1 MKNSS
6 FITDNNINDILNQ
19 YGIIDEEN
27 IEGAK
32 RLKGQEYQN
41 ISATFPTEKKI
52 DSDGNVHFSA
62 KKHKDGKYVRTL
74 SNKYSDRLTGSR
86 YGTITTGKG
95 GILDSVAQTRIGDL
109 DVEKEKAILES
120 KNIIEEY
127 VEYLKGNIQKAF
139 DQYSDISKSQLE
151 KRMIEDIK
159 SLQSYGI
166 DSDTINTLVLNN
178 YFGLDNILKPLG
190 YSSIEDAMKDKNPEK
205 LKKIQDCIRKILQ
218 LRLRYVDKTMSLLAK
233 MIKCNYK
240 MLGLSEEQ
248 ANIYIDGLNSNG
260 NDSVKTAENVKSII
274 EKNADQFAI
283 NGGEGYDFRKIGLGC
298 IFGPSG
304 DNQLNFASG
313 LSHGGGNKGSM
324 MTLIQHLTRYDA
336 IVIAHGGNFRKVKGV
351 NPSSVLSTIRDNM
364 ISSTHELRKSMD
376 DGTDEAYIAAS
387 EAIYFIN
394 SVHHMLK
401 KEEVDK
407 IDKELTNI
415 VDRYLNDIK
424 KLSKDGDP
432 KKVEKLFLK
441 ISKDIG
447 EYMYEI
453 FMKKENEKLTIS
465 SSSDFTKENIKKS
478 IPCLNKNKD
487 NIQQYFASTFGI
499 RTIKNLFTDSK
510 RANKSSNLRLGTMWY
525 CQPTRTLKGGPF
537 DDVNDVVRQLIKEG
551 FKKIAIEDCN
561 PGGHKLSKDI
571 METDGIYINHSD
583 FSNYVES
590 SDIDNDLLPI
600 FEIEDSLKSLAMPYD
615 IDYDDNKY
623 LIECIEWII
632 DDTKYIEEGVIDTLK
647 EFVKKIVGAIVGI
660 FKRIVN
666 FIKLA
671 FTKIKELFF
680 GTKEKPKD
688 IDTKFEKPIETPLI
702 DVDSKS
708 VKKVSTKDRKE
719 LEKQAEDSC
728 NKIAKEIKNQSSNQS
743 LFIKSINE
751 AISKL
756 ENYISELEHSTP
768 DTNNESFEYHGMFV
782 SGIFNSNYR
791 SSYVNEAIEDDNT
804 PNNEDENDD
813 DYSLD
818 TEENNAGNTED
829 ENNDNEGENDNE
841 NNGDNTQPETDTNA
855 EDTGNDNDDYSL
867 DIGGDNETSD
877 NGADTGNDNN
887 NDIGTDGGDN
897 DDYTLDDI
905 GVEDDG
911 NKQPADNAGDGE
923 TEGQNAEDGG
933 AEAPNAGND
942 NGENDDYDINDGG
955 EGEDN
960 NGGAGD
966 NDDTDDGG
974 MDTSTSDGPE
984 DELVQVPNLKDVEK
998 QLFDQL
1004 TPEQQKIK
1012 ITELKTN
1019 FANLYE
1025 KCANI
1030 LELISNSNPGDDNI
1044 IKVFDYVSKTVT
1056 DLQSHLYYYITN
1068 TFDTK
1073 SYIENDA
1080 QFKQFLA
1087 ILGTIKS
1094 ILDEISPKK
1103 EEQLS

>member
-1 MKNSS
+1 M
-6 FITDNNINDILNQ
+6 
-19 YGIIDEEN
+19 
-27 IEGAK
+27 
-32 RLKGQEYQN
+32 
-41 ISATFPTEKKI
+41 
-52 DSDGNVHFSA
+52 
-62 KKHKDGKYVRTL
+62 
-74 SNKYSDRLTGSR
+74 
-86 YGTITTGKG
+86 
-95 GILDSVAQTRIGDL
+95 
-109 DVEKEKAILES
+109 
-120 KNIIEEY
+120 
-127 VEYLKGNIQKAF
+127 
-139 DQYSDISKSQLE
+139 
-151 KRMIEDIK
+151 
-159 SLQSYGI
+159 
-166 DSDTINTLVLNN
+166 
-178 YFGLDNILKPLG
+178 
-190 YSSIEDAMKDKNPEK
+190 
-205 LKKIQDCIRKILQ
+205 
-218 LRLRYVDKTMSLLAK
+218 
-233 MIKCNYK
+233 
-240 MLGLSEEQ
+240 
-248 ANIYIDGLNSNG
+248 
-260 NDSVKTAENVKSII
+260 
-274 EKNADQFAI
+274 
-283 NGGEGYDFRKIGLGC
+283 
-298 IFGPSG
+298 
-304 DNQLNFASG
+304 
-313 LSHGGGNKGSM
+313 
-324 MTLIQHLTRYDA
+324 
-336 IVIAHGGNFRKVKGV
+336 
-351 NPSSVLSTIRDNM
+351 
-364 ISSTHELRKSMD
+364 
-376 DGTDEAYIAAS
+376 
-387 EAIYFIN
+387 
-394 SVHHMLK
+394 
-401 KEEVDK
+401 
-407 IDKELTNI
+407 
-415 VDRYLNDIK
+415 
-424 KLSKDGDP
+424 
-432 KKVEKLFLK
+432 
-441 ISKDIG
+441 
-447 EYMYEI
+447 
-453 FMKKENEKLTIS
+453 
-465 SSSDFTKENIKKS
+465 
-478 IPCLNKNKD
+478 
-487 NIQQYFASTFGI
+487 
-499 RTIKNLFTDSK
+499 
-510 RANKSSNLRLGTMWY
+510 
-525 CQPTRTLKGGPF
+525 
-537 DDVNDVVRQLIKEG
+537 
-551 FKKIAIEDCN
+551 
-561 PGGHKLSKDI
+561 
-571 METDGIYINHSD
+571 
-583 FSNYVES
+583 
-590 SDIDNDLLPI
+590 
-600 FEIEDSLKSLAMPYD
+600 
-615 IDYDDNKY
+615 
-623 LIECIEWII
+623 
-632 DDTKYIEEGVIDTLK
+632 
-647 EFVKKIVGAIVGI
+647 
-660 FKRIVN
+660 
-666 FIKLA
+666 
-671 FTKIKELFF
+671 
-680 GTKEKPKD
+680 
-688 IDTKFEKPIETPLI
+688 I

-955 EGEDN
+955 EGEDD